1 MYTYTHTHTHTDL
14 ITAYSA
20 SLQDGNEGGAKLC
33 VVKVG
38 TDTTITT
45 ANTNKPNHKFKTK
58 EERGLPPPCPRI
70 EKAKA
75 KQKGRGVECKDRE
88 SKPNAHPAFV
98 QKHAANAVMVVR
110 VTEVHNEPGVIEP
123 RH

>member
-58 EERGLPPPCPRI
+58 EERGLPPPAHAL
-70 EKAKA
+70 K
-75 KQKGRGVECKDRE
+75 KQKQNRKGGE
-88 SKPNAHPAFV
+88 SNA
-98 QKHAANAVMVVR
+98 K
-110 VTEVHNEPGVIEP
+110 TENQSQMRTRPLF
-123 RH
+123 RSTRQML